1 MRYVQMSLDN
11 LKKAYKA
18 LCPESNKE
26 FADVKAAAAEVL
38 KAHRELLAKK
48 TKTEVQKNLLEKL
61 KPYLDAEDEFE
72 KSGAK
77 DEPKAETKAK
87 AKPKKSLAEL
97 AAEQGQLSDEEM
109 AENGLKKDENG
120 KIVKTEKTKAEK
132 VYKTK
137 DEIRENIS
145 DGVKKSWENL
155 DVAIAR
161 KTHNGVSVDG
171 QVFGSVN
178 KAFTELG
185 LNQTYRIS
193 FRKIVKVCK
202 NVLLKE
208 GGKEYKF
215 LLLDGSGQTTESVK
229 AELTTVDGLS
239 SAPKIARGLQIK
251 QHTPEELKAME
262 DEAKKAA
269 EEKAKQ
275 AEEKAKA
282 KAEKAKAVAEKA
294 KAKAEA
300 EPKAEKK
307 ADPKAEPKAE
317 KTK

>member
-48 TKTEVQKNLLEKL
+48 SKTEVQKNLLEKL

-77 DEPKAETKAK
+77 DEPKAEAK
-87 AKPKKSLAEL
+87 PKTKPKKSLAEL

-120 KIVKTEKTKAEK
+120 KVVKTKVPK

-137 DEIRENIS
+137 EEIREAIAN
-145 DGVKKSWENL
+145 GVSKSWD
-155 DVAIAR
+155 DVNIAVAR
-161 KTHNGVSVDG
+161 KTHNGVTVNG
-171 QVFGSVN
+171 QVYGSVN
-178 KAFTELG
+178 KAFIELG
-185 LNQTYRIS
+185 LNAAYHIP

-202 NVLLKE
+202 NVVLKE
-208 GGKEYKF
+208 GDKEFKF
-215 LLLDGSGQTTESVK
+215 VLMDGNGQTEDASK
-229 AELTTVDGLS
+229 AEPTVVNGLS

-262 DEAKKAA
+262 DTAKAA
-269 EEKAKQ
+269 

-282 KAEKAKAVAEKA
+282 KAEKAKAKAAAEKA
-294 KAKAEA
+294 KAAAE
-300 EPKAEKK
+300 KAEKP
-307 ADPKAEPKAE
+307 ADPKAE
-317 KTK
+317 

>member
-18 LCPESNKE
+18 LCPESNKD

-61 KPYLDAEDEFE
+61 QPYLDAENEFE

-77 DEPKAETKAK
+77 AEPKAKAK
-87 AKPKKSLAEL
+87 AEPKPKKSLAEL

-109 AENGLKKDENG
+109 TENGLKKDENG

-132 VYKTK
+132 VYKSK
-137 DEIRENIS
+137 DEIREAIAN
-145 DGVKKSWENL
+145 GVSKSWD
-155 DVAIAR
+155 DVNIAVAR
-161 KTHNGVSVDG
+161 KTHNGVTVNG
-171 QVFGSVN
+171 QVYGSVN
-178 KAFTELG
+178 KAFIELG
-185 LNQTYRIS
+185 LNPAYHIP
-193 FRKIVKVCK
+193 FRKIVKICK
-202 NVLLKE
+202 NVVLKE
-208 GGKEYKF
+208 GDKEYKF
-215 LLLDGSGQTTESVK
+215 VLMDGNGQTKDASK
-229 AELTTVDGLS
+229 AEPTVVNGLS

-251 QHTPEELKAME
+251 QHTPEEIQEME
-262 DEAKKAA
+262 DAAKKV
-269 EEKAKQ
+269 

-282 KAEKAKAVAEKA
+282 KAEKAKAAAEKA

-300 EPKAEKK
+300 KAEAKPKAENP
-307 ADPKAEPKAE
+307 ADPKAE
-317 KTK
+317 

>member
-48 TKTEVQKNLLEKL
+48 SKTEVQKNLLEKL

-77 DEPKAETKAK
+77 DEPKTEAK
-87 AKPKKSLAEL
+87 PKTKPKKSLAEL

-109 AENGLKKDENG
+109 AENGLKKDKDG
-120 KIVKTEKTKAEK
+120 KVVKTKAPK

-137 DEIRENIS
+137 DEIREAIAN
-145 DGVKKSWENL
+145 GVSKSWD
-155 DVAIAR
+155 DVNIAVAR
-161 KTHNGVSVDG
+161 KTHNGVTVDG
-171 QVFGSVN
+171 QVYGSVN
-178 KAFTELG
+178 KAFIELG
-185 LNQTYRIS
+185 LNPAYHIP

-202 NVLLKE
+202 NVVLKE
-208 GGKEYKF
+208 GDKEYKF
-215 LLLDGSGQTTESVK
+215 VLMDGNGQTEDASK
-229 AELTTVDGLS
+229 AEPTVVNGLS

-251 QHTPEELKAME
+251 QHTPEEIQEME
-262 DEAKKAA
+262 DAAKKV
-269 EEKAKQ
+269 

-282 KAEKAKAVAEKA
+282 KAEKAKAAAEKA

-300 EPKAEKK
+300 KAEKAK
-307 ADPKAEPKAE
+307 AEKTADPKAE
-317 KTK
+317 

>member
-38 KAHRELLAKK
+38 KAHRELLATKK
-48 TKTEVQKNLLEKL
+48 SKTEVQQNLLEKL

-77 DEPKAETKAK
+77 TEPKAE

-109 AENGLKKDENG
+109 AENGLKKDKDG
-120 KIVKTEKTKAEK
+120 KVVKTKAPK

-137 DEIRENIS
+137 EEIRAAIS
-145 DGVKKSWENL
+145 NGISKSWD
-155 DVAIAR
+155 DVNIAVAR
-161 KTHNGVSVDG
+161 KTHNGVTVDG
-171 QVFGSVN
+171 QVYGSVN
-178 KAFTELG
+178 KAFIELG
-185 LNQTYRIS
+185 LNPAYHIP

-202 NVLLKE
+202 NVVLKE
-208 GGKEYKF
+208 GDKEYKF
-215 LLLDGSGQTTESVK
+215 VLMDGNGQTEDASKTEP
-229 AELTTVDGLS
+229 TVVNGLS

-251 QHTPEELKAME
+251 QHTPEEIQEME
-262 DEAKKAA
+262 DAAKAA
-269 EEKAKQ
+269 

-282 KAEKAKAVAEKA
+282 KAEKAKAEK
-294 KAKAEA
+294 
-300 EPKAEKK
+300 P
-307 ADPKAEPKAE
+307 ADPKAE
-317 KTK
+317 

>member
-48 TKTEVQKNLLEKL
+48 SKTEVQKNLLEKL
-61 KPYLDAEDEFE
+61 KPYLEAEDEFE

-77 DEPKAETKAK
+77 DEPKAEAK
-87 AKPKKSLAEL
+87 PKTKPKKSLAEI

-120 KIVKTEKTKAEK
+120 KVVKTKAPK

-137 DEIRENIS
+137 EEIREAIAN
-145 DGVKKSWENL
+145 GVSKSWD
-155 DVAIAR
+155 DVNIAVAR
-161 KTHNGVSVDG
+161 KTHNGVTVNG
-171 QVFGSVN
+171 QVYGSVN
-178 KAFTELG
+178 KAFIELG
-185 LNQTYRIS
+185 LNAAYHIP

-202 NVLLKE
+202 NVVLKE
-208 GGKEYKF
+208 GDKEFKF
-215 LLLDGSGQTTESVK
+215 VLMDGNGQTEDASK
-229 AELTTVDGLS
+229 AEPTVVNGLS

-251 QHTPEELKAME
+251 QHTPEEIQEME
-262 DEAKKAA
+262 DAAKAA
-269 EEKAKQ
+269 

-282 KAEKAKAVAEKA
+282 KAEKAKAAAEKA

-300 EPKAEKK
+300 KAEKAKPKAEKP
-307 ADPKAEPKAE
+307 ADPKAE
-317 KTK
+317 

>member
-48 TKTEVQKNLLEKL
+48 SKTEVQKNLLEKL
-61 KPYLDAEDEFE
+61 KPYLDAENEFE

-77 DEPKAETKAK
+77 DEPKAEAK
-87 AKPKKSLAEL
+87 PKTKPKKSLAEI
-97 AAEQGQLSDEEM
+97 AAEQGQLTDEEM

-120 KIVKTEKTKAEK
+120 KVVKTKAPK

-137 DEIRENIS
+137 EEIREAIAN
-145 DGVKKSWENL
+145 GVSKSWD
-155 DVAIAR
+155 DVNIAVAR
-161 KTHNGVSVDG
+161 KTHNGVTVNG
-171 QVFGSVN
+171 QVYGSVN
-178 KAFTELG
+178 KAFIELG
-185 LNQTYRIS
+185 LNAAYHIP

-202 NVLLKE
+202 NVVLKE
-208 GGKEYKF
+208 GDKEFKF
-215 LLLDGSGQTTESVK
+215 VLMDGNGQTEDASK
-229 AELTTVDGLS
+229 AEPTVVNGLS

-251 QHTPEELKAME
+251 QHTPEEIQEME
-262 DEAKKAA
+262 DAAKAA
-269 EEKAKQ
+269 

-282 KAEKAKAVAEKA
+282 KAEKAKAAAEKA

-300 EPKAEKK
+300 KAEKAKPKAEKP
-307 ADPKAEPKAE
+307 ADPKAE
-317 KTK
+317 

>member
-1 MRYVQMSLDN
+1 MRYIQMSLDN

-61 KPYLDAEDEFE
+61 KPYLDAENEFE

-77 DEPKAETKAK
+77 DE
-87 AKPKKSLAEL
+87 PKKSLAEL

-109 AENGLKKDENG
+109 TENGLKKDENG
-120 KIVKTEKTKAEK
+120 KVVKTKVPK

-137 DEIRENIS
+137 DEIREAIAN
-145 DGVKKSWENL
+145 GVSKSWD
-155 DVAIAR
+155 DVNIAVAR
-161 KTHNGVSVDG
+161 KTHNGVTVNG

-178 KAFTELG
+178 KAFIELD
-185 LNQTYRIS
+185 LNLAYHIP
-193 FRKIVKVCK
+193 FRKIVKICK
-202 NVLLKE
+202 NVVLKE
-208 GGKEYKF
+208 GSKEYKF
-215 LLLDGSGQTTESVK
+215 VLMDGNGQTKDASK
-229 AELTTVDGLS
+229 AEPTVVNGLS

-251 QHTPEELKAME
+251 QHTPEEIQEME
-262 DEAKKAA
+262 DAAKKV
-269 EEKAKQ
+269 

-294 KAKAEA
+294 KAVAEKAKAKAEA
-300 EPKAEKK
+300 KPKVEKP
-307 ADPKAEPKAE
+307 ADPKAE
-317 KTK
+317 

>member
-77 DEPKAETKAK
+77 DEPKAKAK
-87 AKPKKSLAEL
+87 AESKPKKSLAEL

-109 AENGLKKDENG
+109 AENGLKKDNDG
-120 KIVKTEKTKAEK
+120 KVVKTEKTKAEK

-137 DEIRENIS
+137 DEIREAIAN
-145 DGVKKSWENL
+145 GVSKSWD
-155 DVAIAR
+155 DVNIAVAR
-161 KTHNGVSVDG
+161 KTHNGVTVDG
-171 QVFGSVN
+171 QVYGSVN
-178 KAFTELG
+178 KAFIELG
-185 LNQTYRIS
+185 LNPAYHIS
-193 FRKIVKVCK
+193 FRKIVKICK
-202 NVLLKE
+202 NVVLKE
-208 GGKEYKF
+208 GDKEYKF
-215 LLLDGSGQTTESVK
+215 VLMDGNGQTKDASK
-229 AELTTVDGLS
+229 AEPTIVNGLS

-251 QHTPEELKAME
+251 QHTPEEIQEME
-262 DEAKKAA
+262 DAAKKV
-269 EEKAKQ
+269 

-282 KAEKAKAVAEKA
+282 KVEKAKAAAEKA

-300 EPKAEKK
+300 KAEAKPK
-307 ADPKAEPKAE
+307 VEKPADPKAE
-317 KTK
+317 